1 MYGKD
6 LFGNCDIKII
16 MGTNDLLTAEYISET
31 LGVAT
36 VETSSIRKE
45 AEFDGKLDYG
55 SESVSLVKR
64 NVLNKDEVMR
74 MDNDEQIVIIRGY
87 EAFKCKKLRYWD
99 YRLGKNI
106 KQVSI
111 ENYIS
116 KSTHKLVPIQDKKE
130 PEELPTFEEFLKGR
144 RKVR

>member
-1 MYGKD
+1 MKHY
-6 LFGNCDIKII
+6 
-16 MGTNDLLTAEYISET
+16 
-31 LGVAT
+31 GVAT

-45 AEFDGKLDYG
+45 AQFDGMLDYG
-55 SESVSLVKR
+55 AESTSLVKR

-87 EAFKCKKLRYWD
+87 KAFKCKKLRYWN

-111 ENYIS
+111 EKY
-116 KSTHKLVPIQDKKE
+116 KPKTEHKIVPIIDEKE
-130 PEELPTFEEFLKGR
+130 PEKLPTFEEFLKGR
-144 RKVR
+144 RRVVC